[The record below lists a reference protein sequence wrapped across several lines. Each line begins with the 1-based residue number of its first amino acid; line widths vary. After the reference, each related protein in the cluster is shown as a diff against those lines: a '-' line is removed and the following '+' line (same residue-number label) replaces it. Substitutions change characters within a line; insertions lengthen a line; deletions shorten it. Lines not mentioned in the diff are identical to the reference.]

1 MAYRQITFDA
11 GAPVDANDLNQLQDN
26 ITALFAQTNTLYNAT
41 IGQQNDP
48 VVPAIFANT
57 ITVDGLRKDEPK
69 VENLPIGGGFTEAPV
84 IIATI
89 ASRLKDKEQIYI
101 NAFASGPTSAT
112 VEVKTSSGRN
122 SVKVSYIAI
131 QMKPVSS

>member
-41 IGQQNDP
+41 VGQQNDP
-48 VVPAIFANT
+48 VVPAIYAST
-57 ITVDGLRKDEPK
+57 ITVSGMTKDEAS
-69 VENLPIGGGFTEAPV
+69 VENLPLGGGFTEAPI

-89 ASRLKDKEQIYI
+89 ASRLKDKEQIFM
-101 NAFASGPTSAT
+101 NAFASGPASAS
-112 VEVKTSSGRN
+112 VQVKSNTTRS
-122 SVKVSYIAI
+122 SVKINYIAI